1 MRSRIWRRCSSEG
14 SMIWERCRREE
25 PETGLGRS
33 LFTPLPRHASV
44 LDCACQRGQIACT
57 YISTAQQLGT
67 VSVSALRCIARLTE
81 ATRSPTRMPT
91 SSDPADGSFLP
102 SDSDPTGFI
111 GGVLG
116 GDLLANSRGEESSN
130 ERGDGRSGG
139 GRGRERGRERGG
151 GGKSARMCG
160 RRGKSKGTTRCSI
173 STPSSASEQPRNL
186 FSNSYHLDNNRPRF
200 KMHPSTPCW
209 VSQRIHH
216 PCIPPRAATCI
227 HPAAKQRTKISHFP
241 LVKLYMRHTTRLAN
255 RSAEKNTG

>member
-67 VSVSALRCIARLTE
+67 VSVSALRCMARLTE

-139 GRGRERGRERGG
+139 GRGGGRGRERGG

-186 FSNSYHLDNNRPRF
+186 FPRTF
-200 KMHPSTPCW
+200 TTSTITVH
-209 VSQRIHH
+209 VSR
-216 PCIPPRAATCI
+216 CIPPRHAGSPSASTI
-227 HPAAKQRTKISHFP
+227 HAYGPERQHAYTQQPSSEQKYPIS
-241 LVKLYMRHTTRLAN
+241 R
-255 RSAEKNTG
+255 

>member
-1 MRSRIWRRCSSEG
+1 METLLERGEHDLGALQTGGAGDGVGPQLVHTAAAPCLGVGLCMSAWSDRVHLHLHGAAAGHSVSVCVAMHGSTYRGDEKSDEDADEQRSRRRQLSAQ
-14 SMIWERCRREE
+14 RQ
-25 PETGLGRS
+25 RS
-33 LFTPLPRHASV
+33 HGFH
-44 LDCACQRGQIACT
+44 RG
-57 YISTAQQLGT
+57 
-67 VSVSALRCIARLTE
+67 
-81 ATRSPTRMPT
+81 M
-91 SSDPADGSFLP
+91 
-102 SDSDPTGFI
+102 
-111 GGVLG
+111 LG

-130 ERGDGRSGG
+130 EGGDGRSGG

-186 FSNSYHLDNNRPRF
+186 FSNFYHLDNNRPRF

-216 PCIPPRAATCI
+216 PCIRPRAATCI

-241 LVKLYMRHTTRLAN
+241 LVKLYMRHTRRASQKDLQKKLQVDL
-255 RSAEKNTG
+255 S